1 MFIVAGPPGSG
12 KSTAFPVAEFGR
24 RYFNADD
31 RAAQL
36 NGGSYVGIPPEVRS
50 AVNLEFEEFIRECI
64 AQRDSFAIETTLR
77 TTITFD
83 QAQAA
88 KARGFWIEMRYLA
101 LRDFAMHLER
111 VKIRADAG
119 GHSAPESQLR
129 KIYESSLAN
138 LRQAIE
144 EMDDLWI
151 YDNSEIG
158 GPPRLVAQAARGKIL
173 FMSDDTPAWLSEA
186 LTD

>member
-1 MFIVAGPPGSG
+1 
-12 KSTAFPVAEFGR
+12 
-24 RYFNADD
+24 
-31 RAAQL
+31 
-36 NGGSYVGIPPEVRS
+36 
-50 AVNLEFEEFIRECI
+50 
-64 AQRDSFAIETTLR
+64 
-77 TTITFD
+77 
-83 QAQAA
+83 
-88 KARGFWIEMRYLA
+88 
-101 LRDFAMHLER
+101 MHLER